1 MRHSGAEIFTSR
13 TIPGQRSSAVHT
25 PLSSG
30 SSSCILRILK
40 QCTNSRLY
48 TWSARAFP
56 RIRREAKL
64 GGIQTQQPNCSPIL
78 WRLYDA
84 VVKIPKPAPRS
95 VLPSSHSC
103 QKPSEL
109 PRWRICG
116 KSGTAN
122 FHCLLCISTPRGW
135 SPPICFTFLSVL
147 FMEHKYYMT
156 ISKIKGANFR
166 LEA

>member
-1 MRHSGAEIFTSR
+1 MRHSGAETFTSD

-40 QCTNSRLY
+40 QCTNSRLH
-48 TWSARAFP
+48 TWLARASRSRWDSDTTTWLFAD
-56 RIRREAKL
+56 IVAAL
-64 GGIQTQQPNCSPIL
+64 WCSCKNSKSCT
-78 WRLYDA
+78 A
-84 VVKIPKPAPRS
+84 VSPA
-95 VLPSSHSC
+95 VLP
-103 QKPSEL
+103 PVSETNRAS
-109 PRWRICG
+109 RWRICG
-116 KSGTAN
+116 KSGPAN
-122 FHCLLCISTPRGW
+122 FHCLLCASTPRGW